1 MMTLRSGIS
10 PSAASAKMLSSVVG
24 FAVALTEEQRL
35 LYARQRMQF
44 IKPEHA
50 YAQG

>member
-1 MMTLRSGIS
+1 VFLEGPQGGIWYWC
-10 PSAASAKMLSSVVG
+10 VVG